1 MMQDMH
7 SSICFPSAEVI
18 RQFTK
23 QQTDLNHEIL
33 YFQFVYNYDSHRT
46 IAEICDRLGKL
57 QTGQTLI
64 LFGYSL
70 LTQLNIGL
78 LYLLS
83 SFFEKVIIETY
94 DNIGYCIK
102 LKIYR
107 HNENIMNKL
116 HEILTISY
124 NARKKNM
131 AVWSILPIT
140 ILYGKICMN
149 ITIHQ
154 FYISLKYIYIY
165 IYIYLFIYYIKCI

>member
-7 SSICFPSAEVI
+7 SNICFPSAEVI

-33 YFQFVYNYDSHRT
+33 CFQFVYNYDSHRT
-46 IAEICDRLGKL
+46 ISEVCDRLGKL
-57 QTGQTLI
+57 QIGQTLI

-78 LYLLS
+78 LHLLS
-83 SFFEKVIIETY
+83 SFFEKVIIETC
-94 DNIGYCIK
+94 DNMGYCIK
-102 LKIYR
+102 LEAYQ

-116 HEILTISY
+116 HEILATSY

-131 AVWSILPIT
+131 AIWSILPIT
-140 ILYGKICMN
+140 ILYGKIHMN
-149 ITIHQ
+149 IKIYQ
-154 FYISLKYIYIY
+154 FYINFNIY
-165 IYIYLFIYYIKCI
+165 IYIYLFIA